1 MPSIEA
7 VPASRVKEAGDGRL
21 RLVAE
26 REEGAGDPLLE
37 PGADL
42 PPENGKVEE
51 RAEEQIQ
58 TAAGPELVPQ
68 KREPRRRTPSRE
80 ESPMTSKERG
90 KPLSRDAGT
99 VAAGAAGLLTE
110 RANHTD
116 PQESEGL
123 DDSGEIS
130 DGKENGE
137 IRIQNET
144 RVG

>member
-1 MPSIEA
+1 M
-7 VPASRVKEAGDGRL
+7 KEAGNRRL

-26 REEGAGDPLLE
+26 REEGAGDTLLE

-51 RAEEQIQ
+51 GDEEQIQ
-58 TAAGPELVPQ
+58 TAASPELVPQ
-68 KREPRRRTPSRE
+68 EREPRRPTPSRE
-80 ESPMTSKERG
+80 EIPVTSKEQG
-90 KPLSRDAGT
+90 KRLSRDAGA
-99 VAAGAAGLLTE
+99 VAAGAAGLLAE

-123 DDSGEIS
+123 DDCGEIS
-130 DGKENGE
+130 DGKENRG